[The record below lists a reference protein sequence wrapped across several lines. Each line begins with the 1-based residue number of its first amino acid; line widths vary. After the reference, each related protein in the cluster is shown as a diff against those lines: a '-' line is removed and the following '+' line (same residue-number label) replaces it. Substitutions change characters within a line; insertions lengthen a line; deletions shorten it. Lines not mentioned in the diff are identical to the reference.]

1 MRFLKINE
9 TDYLTNEEMKGVKW
23 TKYKIIVQH

>member
-1 MRFLKINE
+1 MRFLKNE